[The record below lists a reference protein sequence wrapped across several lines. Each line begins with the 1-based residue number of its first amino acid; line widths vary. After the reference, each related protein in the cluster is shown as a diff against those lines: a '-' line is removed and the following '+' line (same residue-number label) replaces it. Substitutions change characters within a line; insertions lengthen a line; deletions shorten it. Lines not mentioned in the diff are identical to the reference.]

1 MDMQHSDLYVLC
13 KSFFSFFHIV
23 TNGVK
28 SCIWRKLVA
37 FEKSSNRWSLLD
49 KRTKISQRE
58 DYMYP
63 MKILLRV
70 VAPYTKF
77 KNRGVP
83 QVDSYKRN
91 CIFTLIS
98 IDDARVSHGNQL
110 EN

>member
-1 MDMQHSDLYVLC
+1 
-13 KSFFSFFHIV
+13 
-23 TNGVK
+23 
-28 SCIWRKLVA
+28 
-37 FEKSSNRWSLLD
+37 
-49 KRTKISQRE
+49 
-58 DYMYP
+58 MYP